1 MRASTCALVLVCLGC
16 AATPGRED
24 APRERAGRDDPA
36 APPESASSRERAGA
50 AANVATAPPVEVTGE
65 LLVAD
70 FEGDRVLRHDA
81 RSGAFLGEFAATPE
95 LDGALGMD
103 RGPDGRIYVAAEES
117 NRVLRFDPR
126 TGAFLG
132 RFVWDDPDSER
143 DETGGLQGPGAV
155 LFGPDGALYVSSF
168 DGDAV
173 LRYDGRGGEF
183 IDEFVVA
190 GAGGLDGPDAGMV
203 FGPDGD
209 LYVPGF
215 YSGAVHRYDG
225 LTGEPVEVFT
235 PRDGSLSG
243 PRTLIFA
250 GPHLLV
256 SSERRDAVLRFD
268 ARSGAYVDALVAAG
282 AGGLAGPAG
291 MVLLPDGALAVV
303 SLGNAALLRFAADGT
318 PRAPL
323 VAPGAGALRTPTHL
337 LHVPG

>member
-1 MRASTCALVLVCLGC
+1 MRASTPAAIVACVTCLACACGPTREIPARHVHPHAAAI
-16 AATPGRED
+16 AAT
-24 APRERAGRDDPA
+24 
-36 APPESASSRERAGA
+36 
-50 AANVATAPPVEVTGE
+50 TAVEGE

-70 FEGDRVLRHDA
+70 FAGDRVLRHDA
-81 RSGAFLGEFAATPE
+81 RTGAYLGEFAATPE

-103 RGPDGRIYVAAEES
+103 VGPDGRIYVAAEES
-117 NRVLRFDPR
+117 NRVLRFDAR
-126 TGAFLG
+126 TGDFLG
-132 RFVWDDPDSER
+132 RFVWDDPDTEV
-143 DETGGLQGPGAV
+143 DETGGLKGPGAV
-155 LFGPDGALYVSSF
+155 LFDRDGALLVSSF

-173 LRYDGRGGEF
+173 LRYDGRSGAF

-225 LTGEPVEVFT
+225 VTGEPVEVFT
-235 PRDGSLSG
+235 PRDGSLAG

-256 SSERRDAVLRFD
+256 SSERRDAVLRYD
-268 ARSGAYVDALVAAG
+268 ARSGAYVDALVPPG

-291 MVLLPDGALAVV
+291 MVLQADGGLAVV
-303 SLGNAALLRFAADGT
+303 SLGNAALLRFGPDGA
-318 PRAPL
+318 PRTPL